1 MIPAHRLLRH
11 TCQRSRISNRDTTC
25 GFAGWTQSCR
35 IAERTHDAQQYR
47 ASRLNLVIAAI
58 VWWNSTYMADAVAHL
73 RASGDPAPDD
83 LLVHTSPVGW
93 EHIAFSGDFL
103 WDRAAAIPVGRRQL
117 NVGRR
122 VRGAA

>member
-1 MIPAHRLLRH
+1 
-11 TCQRSRISNRDTTC
+11 
-25 GFAGWTQSCR
+25 
-35 IAERTHDAQQYR
+35 
-47 ASRLNLVIAAI
+47 
-58 VWWNSTYMADAVAHL
+58 MADAVGHL
-73 RASGDPAPDD
+73 RASGVPAPDD
-83 LLVHTSPVGW
+83 LLAHTSPAGW